1 MEKKLKLIIPW
12 SKSPGV
18 KKMLLCMK
26 LTFVISLV
34 AVLQTWATVSYS
46 QTTTLSINLKNVKVQ
61 TVLQQVEEQSEFYFL
76 YSRSLIDVDRT
87 VDLQLKDAK
96 ITEVLNTL
104 FSGTDVAYKVDGR
117 QIVLSKKSGSS
128 EFEMQQPKS
137 ISGKVTDSTGGS
149 LPGVSVVVKGTST
162 GTITDTNGN
171 YSLPNIPA
179 NATLQFSFVG
189 MKSQEVSVAG
199 KSTISVVLEEE
210 TVGLEEVVAVG
221 YGTQK
226 KETLTGSVVNVAGEQ
241 LKKSPATNV
250 TASLQGKLPGLIVNQ
265 RSGEPGRDDPS
276 ILIRGSGTFGDRNP
290 LIIID
295 GVERSMMSRLNPE
308 EIESVS
314 VLKDASAAIY
324 GARAANGV
332 ILITTKKGN
341 VGKPVFNFTINN
353 AFQHPTKVPEVL
365 DAATFAQVFNEAD
378 WYRKGRPATYTPFYS
393 AEAIQKYRDGSDPIL
408 YPNTNWINEVL
419 KPYSIQKRI
428 SLQVAGGTEAV
439 RYMLS
444 FATLNQDGDYRNNPT
459 HYKQYNMRAKIDINL
474 SENLTIGANLNAILN
489 NKEYSSASTS
499 TNFYNILRS
508 NPTLVGRY
516 PNGLIAPG
524 RLGENPLLIDQRGF
538 DKISDAPLYS
548 TFTATYKVPFVK
560 GLKIDASFNYDLS
573 NQFEKLYNL
582 HYSYYEYNV
591 NTKEYDK
598 KKATVTSTV
607 ELTDT
612 YRKWTTMLY
621 NYRITYEKTIQN
633 HHVTA
638 MVGQEQQK
646 NSFSYASAYRKNF
659 VSPAIDQI
667 NVGST
672 KSDDKD
678 NGGSATAS
686 AYNNYFGRLNYDFK
700 SKYLLEFVFRYDG
713 SQIFPSEK
721 RYGFFP
727 GFSAG
732 WRMSEENFI
741 KNNLPFVNQLKLR
754 FSHGQLGND
763 RVGQYQYLQSYSF
776 GNNYVFGGND
786 AAAIY
791 PNTMPNANITWE
803 VSKKTDFGLE
813 ASLWNNLLGMEFTLW
828 KENRSNILAQRNLS
842 IPGILGFSALP
853 SENIGKVDNH
863 GFELVLRH
871 KKTINDKLSYN
882 IDGNVSY
889 ARSKIVYMDE
899 TPQAEPYQNRTGLPV
914 GATLYYKADGIYH
927 TQAELDAYP
936 HVNGTKVGDVKILD
950 LNNDKVIDSKDQSR
964 FDKTATPE
972 IVFGLNLGLQ
982 FENFDLTMF
991 FQGQTNAY
999 NYDGAFTAL
1008 GTSAFDNA
1016 IVQRAQNRWT
1026 VDNPNG
1032 TMPRSDAFQPG
1043 NTTFF
1048 LYDAT
1053 FVRLKNLELGYSLPK
1068 NIVSKIKMDN
1078 IRLYVNAFNLL
1089 TWAKEIKW
1097 SDPEQ
1102 GSDGSMYYPQQRV
1115 INLGI
1120 NVKF

>member
-1 MEKKLKLIIPW
+1 MKKKLTEGISPYREKVRKICMTMRLIAF
-12 SKSPGV
+12 
-18 KKMLLCMK
+18 LF
-26 LTFVISLV
+26 FVSLV
-34 AVLQTWATVSYS
+34 HVSASVYS
-46 QTTTLSINLKNVKVQ
+46 QKTKLNIKLENAT
-61 TVLQQVEEQSEFYFL
+61 LQQVFSAIQEQSEFDFFYKNEQIPANARISIQYQDEAIEVIL
-76 YSRSLIDVDRT
+76 DKILKGTGLIYHVLD
-87 VDLQLKDAK
+87 KDIVISA
-96 ITEVLNTL
+96 
-104 FSGTDVAYKVDGR
+104 DGA
-117 QIVLSKKSGSS
+117 QSNEANS
-128 EFEMQQPKS
+128 QQQKS
-137 ISGKVTDSTGGS
+137 IAGKVTDSTGGS
-149 LPGVSVVVKGTST
+149 LPGVSVVVKGTT
-162 GTITDTNGN
+162 NGTITDADGK
-171 YSLPNIPA
+171 YSLSNIPA

-189 MKSQEVSVAG
+189 MKSQEVSVSG
-199 KSTISVVLEEE
+199 KTTINVTLAEE

-276 ILIRGSGTFGDRNP
+276 ILIRGSGTFGDRTP

-341 VGKPVFNFTINN
+341 VGKPVFNLTINN

-393 AEAIQKYRDGSDPIL
+393 ADAIQKYRDGSDPIL
-408 YPNTNWINEVL
+408 YPNTNWIKEVL

-459 HYKQYNMRAKIDINL
+459 QYKQYNMRAKIDINL
-474 SENLTIGANLNAILN
+474 SENLIIGANLNAILN
-489 NKEYSSASTS
+489 NKEYSSASTN

-508 NPTLVGRY
+508 NPTLASRY

-582 HYSYYEYNV
+582 PYSFYEYNV
-591 NTKEYDK
+591 NTKLYDK
-598 KKATVTSTV
+598 KNATGTSTV

-621 NYRITYEKTIQN
+621 NYRITYEKTIQD

-646 NSFSYASAYRKNF
+646 NGFTWASAYRKNF

-667 NVGST
+667 NVGSS

-713 SQIFPSEK
+713 SQIFPTAK

-727 GFSAG
+727 AFSAG

-776 GNNYVFGGND
+776 GRNYVFGGND

-803 VSKKTDFGLE
+803 VSKKTDIGLE

-871 KKTINDKLSYN
+871 KKTINNKLSYN
-882 IDGNVSY
+882 VDGNVSY

-914 GATLYYKADGIYH
+914 GASLYYKADGIFH

-936 HVNGTKVGDVKILD
+936 HVNGTKVGDIKILD
-950 LNNDKVIDSKDQSR
+950 LNNDKVIDSKDQYR
-964 FDKTATPE
+964 FDKTPTPE

-982 FENFDLTMF
+982 FDNFDLTMF

-1068 NIVSKIKMDN
+1068 NLVSKIKMDN

-1089 TWAKEIKW
+1089 TWSKEIKW